1 MTFEEKPI
9 LKKIFHNF
17 SEGQFGERSTMVGL
31 LVESYWQMLAYFS
44 DGMRL
49 DRLPYRPHNT
59 SSRYTDRLP
68 YRPHNTSSRYRQAA
82 LQPTGHTI
90 PHPSRD
96 RLPYRPHN
104 TSSRY

>member
-68 YRPHNTSSRYRQAA
+68 YRPHNTSYRYRQAA
-82 LQPTGHTI
+82 LQAVQYLI
-90 PHPSRD
+90 QI
-96 RLPYRPHN
+96 
-104 TSSRY
+104 